1 MWLGDTLLA
10 SCLLFLLRGA
20 APVASTSV
28 MSVDLG
34 AEWMKVAVVTVNM
47 TSECQE
53 NSQIP
58 MLSPMYEREIDGSRR
73 GGSDPEVTYY

>member
-10 SCLLFLLRGA
+10 SSLLFLLRGA
-20 APVASTSV
+20 APVESTSV

-34 AEWMKVAVVTVNM
+34 AEWMKVAVVTVNT

-53 NSQIP
+53 NSQTP
-58 MLSPMYEREIDGSRR
+58 MLSPMYARKMDGSRR
-73 GGSDPEVTYY
+73 GGSDPEVTY